1 MKKIAL
7 LVVMLFGMVSYNQAQ
22 KLSKEE
28 VARYD
33 TEVRALLK
41 YLEETLNFIGDTTTT
56 AQEKGIV
63 FSESWSKIFIDDKVQ
78 VEDDLDNNRNMPI
91 NKDVQAYLKDIDFFF
106 KKAHFDFDIQSIAN
120 STRDDGTVYFKA
132 SLSRHLVAQ
141 TINDEKVDNIKNRF
155 VEINLDRQKSSLKI
169 ASIYTTKINQEE
181 ALRNWWNALS
191 GNWKA
196 RLGKDI
202 IPDGY
207 VPEDQAD
214 LDKKLKLIAQRQS
227 LDMSN
232 LPEIINLEPVDML
245 SDLTFLDI
253 SGTSIDD
260 ISALRGA
267 NKLKTLKANSTLIED
282 LTPLKYAV
290 TLEELEVANTNVEN
304 LSVLAALSNLSKLN
318 IANTNVH
325 NIIDLKH
332 CPNLNSLN
340 LSGCRISTIAPL
352 QDITHL
358 KSIDLSQ
365 TTIRDLSPL
374 SNLKELQNVNISD
387 TPVAHLNA
395 LSELENL
402 NALYC
407 SNTNV
412 RDLSPLN
419 GLTKLNKIY
428 CDHSGIDNTLA
439 SAFTNENPRTLV
451 IYDTEALFQ
460 WWNSL
465 PIFWKAVFSKQIKID
480 AQPTTEQLHQIINM
494 PELDLSGNP
503 YMQNLLPVSRLTNL
517 KSLNLANTEITSLE
531 ALEGLAYLESL
542 NLNNTFISDLSP
554 LHDMNS
560 LRFLNIENTPVNNL
574 MPLITDNNIEVIL
587 ADSTSITRQ
596 KVVALK
602 EHQRQVTVVYQT
614 SLLRGWW
621 TLLDETW
628 KSIFREHV
636 NFKDYVPSDLEL
648 QHVIDLQEIRVDPEF
663 QIQTLQPLTDFIW
676 LERLTVN
683 NQSIRDLTPLAN
695 KEYLKELNVQNNPII
710 SLEPIEMNTM
720 LELLNIENTQIYDLA
735 PLSKMNNL
743 VTLNAGGTP
752 VRSLKPLSNLMHL
765 ENLFINNTNVKS
777 LSPIENIVSLKQLK
791 IYNTKVKNRTV
802 ESLQQ
807 KRLDLNI
814 IYY

>member
-191 GNWKA
+191 GNWKT

-465 PIFWKAVFSKQIKID
+465 PIFWKAVFSKQ
-480 AQPTTEQLHQIINM
+480 
-494 PELDLSGNP
+494 S
-503 YMQNLLPVSRLTNL
+503 
-517 KSLNLANTEITSLE
+517 KSMHSPPRNSCIRSSACLNS
-531 ALEGLAYLESL
+531 
-542 NLNNTFISDLSP
+542 TFRAIPICKTCSP
-554 LHDMNS
+554 
-560 LRFLNIENTPVNNL
+560 
-574 MPLITDNNIEVIL
+574 
-587 ADSTSITRQ
+587 
-596 KVVALK
+596 
-602 EHQRQVTVVYQT
+602 
-614 SLLRGWW
+614 
-621 TLLDETW
+621 
-628 KSIFREHV
+628 
-636 NFKDYVPSDLEL
+636 
-648 QHVIDLQEIRVDPEF
+648 
-663 QIQTLQPLTDFIW
+663 
-676 LERLTVN
+676 
-683 NQSIRDLTPLAN
+683 
-695 KEYLKELNVQNNPII
+695 
-710 SLEPIEMNTM
+710 
-720 LELLNIENTQIYDLA
+720 
-735 PLSKMNNL
+735 
-743 VTLNAGGTP
+743 
-752 VRSLKPLSNLMHL
+752 
-765 ENLFINNTNVKS
+765 
-777 LSPIENIVSLKQLK
+777 
-791 IYNTKVKNRTV
+791 
-802 ESLQQ
+802 
-807 KRLDLNI
+807 
-814 IYY
+814 